1 MTPVKNLA
9 SCGAAS
15 GPANFAC
22 QFLTP
27 FEKRAGILS
36 KIKKS
41 GGLVF
46 QDRLMA
52 YWFGLY
58 FSRHGRSFNRFGC
71 ISSPQPLNFV
81 YRAFLATTTSRPF
94 ST

>member
-41 GGLVF
+41 GGL
-46 QDRLMA
+46 D
-52 YWFGLY
+52 
-58 FSRHGRSFNRFGC
+58 FSRPPDGLLVWFVFFTAW
-71 ISSPQPLNFV
+71 PLF
-81 YRAFLATTTSRPF
+81 
-94 ST
+94 